1 MATIRVKRST
11 GSTAPSIGGITF
23 GEPAFVDGINSLY
36 IAKNNANIVRIGAE
50 VSGATALGASDDKIP
65 TQNAVKTYVDAALA
79 GVGSVVFSTIAV
91 SGQSNI
97 VADTTGDTLTFAAG
111 TGITLTTDAGSD
123 TLTIG
128 NIGVT
133 SLSGT
138 SNEIEVSAST
148 GSVQVGLPNDVTITN
163 NLTVGG
169 NLTVN
174 GTTTTVNSDVTT
186 VDDPMMLLGTSGGLP
201 IAVSDGGKD
210 RGVAFTYFSGS
221 GKTGFFGLDAS
232 ASKFTFVPDA
242 TISGDIV
249 TAGNAGDAQFKDVYL
264 YNGTYTGQFT
274 LGSLTANK
282 VYTLPD
288 TSGTLITTGDTG
300 TVTSTMIANNTIVD
314 ADINSSAAIADTKLA
329 TITAT
334 DKVSLSALNID
345 GGTDIGAALSDA
357 DLIIVDDGGAGANR
371 KAAVTRISDYV
382 FSKITG
388 GDITIASNG
397 VATIAANSVALGTDT
412 TGNYVA
418 TISSSSTGLNVQN
431 SGTENAAVTIDFA
444 TITTGLNM
452 GTFSFAT
459 GEFTNSFGTVSI
471 GTVDGG
477 SF

>member
-1 MATIRVKRST
+1 
-11 GSTAPSIGGITF
+11 
-23 GEPAFVDGINSLY
+23 
-36 IAKNNANIVRIGAE
+36 
-50 VSGATALGASDDKIP
+50 
-65 TQNAVKTYVDAALA
+65 
-79 GVGSVVFSTIAV
+79 
-91 SGQSNI
+91 
-97 VADTTGDTLTFAAG
+97 
-111 TGITLTTDAGSD
+111 
-123 TLTIG
+123 
-128 NIGVT
+128 
-133 SLSGT
+133 
-138 SNEIEVSAST
+138 
-148 GSVQVGLPNDVTITN
+148 
-163 NLTVGG
+163 
-169 NLTVN
+169 
-174 GTTTTVNSDVTT
+174 
-186 VDDPMMLLGTSGGLP
+186 
-201 IAVSDGGKD
+201 
-210 RGVAFTYFSGS
+210 
-221 GKTGFFGLDAS
+221 
-232 ASKFTFVPDA
+232 
-242 TISGDIV
+242 
-249 TAGNAGDAQFKDVYL
+249 
-264 YNGTYTGQFT
+264 
-274 LGSLTANK
+274 
-282 VYTLPD
+282 
-288 TSGTLITTGDTG
+288 
-300 TVTSTMIANNTIVD
+300 MIANNTIVD